1 MAFSKRHMNYLYRF
15 KLEQT
20 PLFMYKSL
28 FRLYVLGAFIL
39 AGTAQGLA
47 QDTQVSVSIKDL
59 QPEVRIDLGEGIG
72 EVKLQ
77 KINCT
82 SKGLPVHY
90 IEVTYLGIK
99 KEGVSLAFT
108 ALSNGSVDE
117 RVLLQGT
124 QWNVPFA
131 AKKESWNCT
140 PGTMPA
146 RRLILLAENGSVPFM
161 DTLVVTLK

>member
-1 MAFSKRHMNYLYRF
+1 MALRKRHLNYLCRF

-39 AGTAQGLA
+39 AGTSQGLA

-59 QPEVRIDLGEGIG
+59 QPEVRIDLGEGLG
-72 EVKLQ
+72 EVKFQ

-82 SKGLPVHY
+82 SKGLPVQY
-90 IEVTYLGIK
+90 IEVTYLCTK
-99 KEGVSLAFT
+99 KDGVNLSLT

-117 RVLLQGT
+117 RVLLEGT
-124 QWNVPFA
+124 QWNIPFA
-131 AKKESWNCT
+131 SKKESWNCT
-140 PGTMPA
+140 TATMPS
-146 RRLILLAENGSVPFM
+146 RRLILLGENGSVPFM
-161 DTLVVTLK
+161 ETLVVTSK